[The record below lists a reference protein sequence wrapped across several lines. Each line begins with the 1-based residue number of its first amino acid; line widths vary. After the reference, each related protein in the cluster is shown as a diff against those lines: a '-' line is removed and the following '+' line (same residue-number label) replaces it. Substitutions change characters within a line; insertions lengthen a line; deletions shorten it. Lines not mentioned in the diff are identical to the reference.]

1 MIPDYPRINKYAWSY
16 QNRVEIHVDS
26 YMCNQDIKVMYLGFF
41 IGTVTSHREVRAL
54 YK

>member
-1 MIPDYPRINKYAWSY
+1 MGIPNYPNIKEYVWPY
-16 QNRVEIHVDS
+16 KNRYEIHVDS

-41 IGTVTSHREVRAL
+41 YNNTKIKAV